1 MMEGPDLHLSLLLVL
16 GIWAPAPA
24 SASLEGSCVAAGITE
39 CCDPVVHG
47 MCFAP
52 PTYCLCDP
60 SCREHSDCCED
71 IDEICQPDYPE
82 PVAPALLLAV
92 DLTFHTATLLWAVPA
107 EAGPNQTYTVLYW
120 GYGEPNTSLSLD
132 VSGGS
137 GEVVEAVLT
146 GLGPGL
152 AYQWAVEATSGD
164 TSAQSALHSFTTPDL
179 VRLEELSVRL
189 YNTSAVVLSWAPPQL
204 PFGAQLTQYIIHY
217 TGTRTPDD
225 SPNVLHSGR
234 MTVSE
239 ASAVV
244 GGLNSNV
251 FYHFWVQAVVVEGD
265 YQSEDVVSA
274 ENVTIFVPDSAIVQL
289 RGGPFKPCHGWT
301 VSGSTV

>member
-179 VRLEELSVRL
+179 GKLARTLAFMSKLI
-189 YNTSAVVLSWAPPQL
+189 
-204 PFGAQLTQYIIHY
+204 YI
-217 TGTRTPDD
+217 
-225 SPNVLHSGR
+225 L
-234 MTVSE
+234 
-239 ASAVV
+239 
-244 GGLNSNV
+244 L
-251 FYHFWVQAVVVEGD
+251 Q
-265 YQSEDVVSA
+265 
-274 ENVTIFVPDSAIVQL
+274 
-289 RGGPFKPCHGWT
+289 
-301 VSGSTV
+301 